1 MGMSYFAMSLMLMIT
16 VVGGLAEN
24 SARKKHHVIDA
35 CITGTC
41 VIQERNIMRIG
52 QTSPWY
58 YQGVTEINWMAIE
71 TVTTNLQMSCMDRI
85 LHSGRGNHFTFV
97 TRALSPAS
105 SL

>member
-1 MGMSYFAMSLMLMIT
+1 MSYFAMSLMLMIT

-41 VIQERNIMRIG
+41 VIQERNIMRIA
-52 QTSPWY
+52 QTSP
-58 YQGVTEINWMAIE
+58 WMAIE